1 LTCSQSQLESIVFY
15 QIEIKNPYICPS
27 PSVEF
32 RNGSESLCRELLI
45 IPLVTI
51 NWPISR
57 RTNRSTGT
65 YSNNNQPMTFL
76 KLHRSRNN
84 RLQPS
89 SNGME
94 KTYHNDRRDSYHTP
108 AGRAAVPGRR
118 GTSWAGSANPSFR
131 LSATLP
137 ITSLLRF
144 QFSIAQETQRSFS
157 CVVGSFGDASFSRA
171 ALRLSADGRSGS

>member
-1 LTCSQSQLESIVFY
+1 MPKHQCRIPERERILVPRAINHSVSNNQL
-15 QIEIKNPYICPS
+15 
-27 PSVEF
+27 
-32 RNGSESLCRELLI
+32 
-45 IPLVTI
+45 
-51 NWPISR
+51 PISR
-57 RTNRSTGT
+57 STNRSTGT
-65 YSNNNQPMTFL
+65 YSNNNQPMISL

-108 AGRAAVPGRR
+108 AGRAAVPDRR

-144 QFSIAQETQRSFS
+144 QFLIAQETQWSFS